1 MSATPHPLTAA
12 IRASTRSELAVIG
25 VVLFFYCL
33 IAAVLVASWVGH
45 AAALQM
51 QVAGLGLGA
60 MYVVSVWHAARVM
73 GPRQATIF
81 FVLAGV
87 VTFFAEYMGSN
98 YDWFFGAYDY
108 TDALGPR
115 LGGVPLLVI
124 VVWGVVLYAAYML
137 VDWLLDLGG
146 VRRGTTWY
154 GAVLWSAVVAL
165 ATGTMLAAFDLMV
178 DPFAVSRVW
187 EDVLGS
193 SAWWWWS
200 GGSYLP
206 DLLQWQGAGG
216 IPVQNFIGWVG
227 VPFAFIFVFT
237 LFFRRPD
244 RVAGRLVNVVPL
256 LVYGY
261 LYWTFV
267 GAILEMDWYD
277 PGIHQAALIGTFTMG
292 PILAMG
298 VVKLARDYWP
308 PAAATATATA
318 TPDPDAGTAS

>member
-1 MSATPHPLTAA
+1 MDAATTGRPVRAPHPLAVA
-12 IRASTRSELAVIG
+12 VRASTRAELAVVG

-33 IAAVLVASWVGH
+33 ITAVLVASWAGH
-45 AAALQM
+45 SAALQM

-60 MYVVSVWHAARVM
+60 MYVVSVWHATRVM
-73 GPRQATIF
+73 GGRPAAIF

-115 LGGVPLLVI
+115 LGGVPVLVI

-137 VDWLLDLGG
+137 VDWLMDLGG
-146 VRRGTTWY
+146 VPRGTTWY
-154 GAVLWSAVVAL
+154 GRVAWCAVLGV
-165 ATGTMLAAFDLMV
+165 ATGVLLAAFDLLV
-178 DPFAVSRVW
+178 DPFAVSGVW
-187 EDVLGS
+187 KDVFGGS
-193 SAWWWWS
+193 SWWWWS

-206 DLLQWQGAGG
+206 ELQVWQGSGG
-216 IPVQNFIGWVG
+216 IPVENFAGWVG
-227 VPFAFIFVFT
+227 VPFFIIFVFT

-244 RVAGRLVNVVPL
+244 RVTGRLVNVVPL

-261 LYWTFV
+261 LYYTFV
-267 GAILEMDWYD
+267 GAILEMGWFD
-277 PGIHQAALIGTFTMG
+277 PGIGQAALIGTFTMG

-298 VVKLARDYWP
+298 VVKLAKDYWP
-308 PAAATATATA
+308 P
-318 TPDPDAGTAS
+318 PVPMPHV